1 MGNIC
6 ATNTTVPFGMVSVCE
21 HCPYI
26 IMVATEDVLQQLFRS
41 VSAASES
48 QNKSLQRG
56 NKLKIANIVLLSA
69 AFLPT
74 GMQLAGTVAAAII
87 PKHSQ

>member
-1 MGNIC
+1 MYGQYMRYQHKIP
-6 ATNTTVPFGMVSVCE
+6 VPFGIVSVCE

-56 NKLKIANIVLLSA
+56 NKL
-69 AFLPT
+69 
-74 GMQLAGTVAAAII
+74 II
-87 PKHSQ
+87 N